1 LNADFVLI
9 LRREIFRSM
18 KRIAILTSG
27 GDAPGM
33 NPCIRAIVYK
43 AEETG
48 VEVLAVRR
56 GFKGL
61 IDNEFV
67 PIQVKDTSGIIER
80 GGTIL
85 HTARCEEFKYEE
97 AQKEALNNL
106 AEHRCEG
113 LIIIGGDGSLRGAAA
128 IAERGI
134 NIIGVP
140 CSIDNDIYGTD
151 MSMGVDTA
159 LNNIVEVIDKI
170 KDTASSHERTFII
183 EVMGRN
189 SGYLA
194 LISAITTGA
203 EAAIIPEVEYDL
215 EGIAGRIL
223 ERYKRHKT
231 ANIIVVA
238 EGASTGYQ
246 IGRKLEKIANIISKI
261 TVLGHLQRGGSPTAF
276 DRLLGSRLG
285 SAAVK
290 ELLNGKSSCMV
301 GILKGDIRTTSL
313 DDVLRNKKDF
323 DENLF
328 NLAKTLGK

>member
-1 LNADFVLI
+1 
-9 LRREIFRSM
+9 M

-33 NPCIRAIVYK
+33 NPCIRAVVYK
-43 AEETG
+43 AEELG
-48 VEVLAVRR
+48 IEILAVKR

-61 IDNEFV
+61 VDNEFR
-67 PIQVKDTSGIIER
+67 PMQVKDTSGIIQR

-85 HTARCEEFKYEE
+85 RSARFEDFKYEE
-97 AQKEALNNL
+97 AQKEAIKNL
-106 AEHRCEG
+106 ADHGCDG
-113 LIIIGGDGSLRGAAA
+113 LIIIGGDGSLRGASA
-128 IAERGI
+128 IAERGVG
-134 NIIGVP
+134 IIGIP
-140 CSIDNDIYGTD
+140 ASIDNDIFGTD
-151 MSMGVDTA
+151 MSLGVDTA

-194 LISAITTGA
+194 LISAISTGA

-215 EGIAGRIL
+215 EGIANRIL

-246 IGRKLEKIANIISKI
+246 ISRKLSKIANIVSKI
-261 TVLGHLQRGGSPTAF
+261 TVLGHLQRGGSPTSF

-285 SAAVK
+285 SAAVR
-290 ELLNGKSSCMV
+290 ELLNGNSNCMV
-301 GILKGDIRTTSL
+301 GIIRGDVKTTPL
-313 DDVLRNKKDF
+313 DDVLGKKKDF
-323 DENLF
+323 DENLIH
-328 NLAKTLGK
+328 LARTLGK